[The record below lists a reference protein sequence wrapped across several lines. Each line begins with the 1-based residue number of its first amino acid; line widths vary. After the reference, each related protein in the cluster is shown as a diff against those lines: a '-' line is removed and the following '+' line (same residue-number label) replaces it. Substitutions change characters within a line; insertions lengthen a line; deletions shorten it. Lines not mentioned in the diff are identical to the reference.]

1 MNAAKF
7 NLVHSIFQ
15 LLRRRSTFKN
25 KKVKKWPLWET
36 ETMAQKREEWEVQ
49 EGISNSVH
57 I

>member
-15 LLRRRSTFKN
+15 LLRRKSTFKN

-36 ETMAQKREEWEVQ
+36 ETMTQKREEWEVQ
-49 EGISNSVH
+49 EGISN
-57 I
+57 